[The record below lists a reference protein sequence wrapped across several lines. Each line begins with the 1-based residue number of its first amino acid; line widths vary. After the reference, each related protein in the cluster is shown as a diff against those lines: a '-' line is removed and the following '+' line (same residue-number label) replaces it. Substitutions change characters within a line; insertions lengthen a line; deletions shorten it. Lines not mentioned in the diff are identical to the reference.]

1 MIVLQHPTE
10 SFSTVDWSLAAF
22 LGDIL
27 SRYEVVPKALMI
39 AFKVRMSSVLLE
51 QMPK

>member
-10 SFSTVDWSLAAF
+10 SLSTVDWSLAAF

-39 AFKVRMSSVLLE
+39 AFKVVMSGVLLE
-51 QMPK
+51 HMPK